1 MKRVVFAFL
10 LVATAFVTKAQT
22 ANEIIS
28 KHIDAIGGA
37 DAWRKVT
44 SIRQEGTMQ
53 VQGADVTVAR
63 TVLHGKGTR
72 QDISFGGMNGYSI
85 MTPTAGW
92 NFMPFQG
99 QTQPEP
105 MTAEDIKE
113 GQQDMDA
120 QDELV
125 DYKDKGTTVELLG
138 KDDVEGTEC
147 YKLLVTFKSGKSES
161 LFIDPASYHIIRQVA
176 KQKAN
181 GQEMDIT
188 TNFSN
193 YQKLPE
199 GIVVAMSM
207 TLPFGELNIK
217 KVEVNKP
224 VDEMIFKPA
233 N

>member
-10 LVATAFVTKAQT
+10 LVATVFVTKAQT
-22 ANEIIS
+22 ADEIIS